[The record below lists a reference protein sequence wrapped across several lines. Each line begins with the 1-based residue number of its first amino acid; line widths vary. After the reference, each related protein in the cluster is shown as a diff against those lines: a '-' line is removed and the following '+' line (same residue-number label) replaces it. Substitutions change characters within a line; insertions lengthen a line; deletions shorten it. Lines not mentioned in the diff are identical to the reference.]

1 MLNVFYH
8 VCTYFCPNSIKIKNK
23 AVSTKKVTKEEP
35 LNLYLAYLSE
45 VRNLSFPVS
54 LC

>member
-1 MLNVFYH
+1 MLNVFYQ

-23 AVSTKKVTKEEP
+23 AASTKKVTKEKS

-45 VRNLSFPVS
+45 VKNLSFAVS